1 MHRHLRAGVSLAL
14 VAVLGA
20 CATSAAQQPTPAQAP
35 GNGGRQAAGGPAA
48 AGSSGPKPYAE
59 VITDKAKS
67 DSGLYL
73 VHQVKDKWYFE
84 IPKALFGREI
94 LIVSRQARTATDLG
108 YGGEEL
114 NEQVITWERG
124 PNDKILLRVRN
135 YENIASDTTQ
145 PIAIAVANS
154 NLSPIVAALDIAAW
168 NKDSTA
174 VVVEVT
180 SLFAKDLPVIGLDKG
195 TREGMK
201 ARRLDDGRS
210 FINWIHSYPTN
221 VEVRATLT
229 YDVAEAPSN
238 SSTSTVT
245 IETNQSMILLPE
257 RPMLARLWDERVGF
271 FTVRSTDY
279 SRPEQRALQR
289 RFITRWRLEPK
300 DTAAFLRGELVEP
313 VKPIVY
319 YIDPATPMVWRSYL
333 RQGVEDWNVAFA
345 AAGFKNAII
354 AREPPT
360 AAEDPEFSP
369 EDARYSVI
377 RYFAS
382 DVQNAYGPHVSDPRT
397 GEILESD
404 IGWYHNV
411 QNLLRNWFL
420 IQTAAVNPSVRG
432 TAFADSIMG
441 QLIRFVSSH
450 EVGHTLGLP
459 HNMKASS
466 SYPVDSLRSH
476 DFTCRMGTAPSIMD
490 YARFNYVAQP
500 DDNACLFPGIGV
512 YDIYSIRWGYRP
524 IPSATTSDAE
534 KPTLDGWIR
543 EHADDP
549 MYRFGDPS
557 GTDPGSQTEDLSN
570 DGVRASELGIANLK
584 RILPQLRDWTREPGA
599 DHSQLR
605 ELYDQ
610 VIVQWNRYMGHVTT
624 IVGGMDWTRRASDQ
638 SPAPFSVIP
647 KARQQAAVRFLA
659 DQAFTTP
666 TWMIDQE
673 TLRRIEGIGMVERFR
688 QRQVSVLNNLLDPR
702 RMQRLSESAVAA
714 PGSYTLAELF
724 GDVHSA
730 VWTELSAARP
740 TVDNFRRNLQ
750 RGWLDRMNLLMTTDV
765 PAPTFPPGFTPAP
778 GFVNVSMSQSD
789 IRAFARGELTD
800 LRGQVRASLVRVS
813 DRETRLHLNDV
824 LARIEDILNPRR

>member
-1 MHRHLRAGVSLAL
+1 MHRHVRAGVSIALATL
-14 VAVLGA
+14 LAA
-20 CATSAAQQPTPAQAP
+20 CATSSAQQPTPTTGAGNAGRP
-35 GNGGRQAAGGPAA
+35 GGAAGASA
-48 AGSSGPKPYAE
+48 TGPKPYAE

-94 LIVSRQARTATDLG
+94 LVVSRQARTSTDLG

-114 NEQVITWERG
+114 NTQVIIWERG
-124 PNDKILLRVRN
+124 PNDKVLLRVRN
-135 YENIASDTTQ
+135 YENVASDTMM

-154 NLSPIVAALDIAAW
+154 NLPPIIAALDIAAW
-168 NKDSTA
+168 NKDSSA
-174 VVVEVT
+174 VVIEVT
-180 SLFAKDLPVIGLDKG
+180 SLFAKDLPVFGLDKG
-195 TREGMK
+195 TREGLK
-201 ARRLDDGRS
+201 IRRLDDGRS

-229 YDVAEAPSN
+229 YDAGEAPSN
-238 SSTSTVT
+238 SSTSTIT
-245 IETNQSMILLPE
+245 IEANQSMVLLPE
-257 RPMLARLWDERVGF
+257 HPMMARRWDERVGYF
-271 FTVRSTDY
+271 STSQTDY
-279 SRPEQRALQR
+279 SRPEQRAVR
-289 RFITRWRLEPK
+289 RRYIARWRLEPK

-319 YIDPATPMVWRSYL
+319 YIDPATPVQWRAYL

-345 AAGFKNAII
+345 AAGFRNAII

-382 DVQNAYGPHVSDPRT
+382 NVENAYGPSVVDPRS

-432 TAFADSIMG
+432 TVFADSIMG
-441 QLIRFVSSH
+441 QLIRFVSAH
-450 EVGHTLGLP
+450 EVGHTIGLP

-466 SYPVDSLRSH
+466 SYPVDSLRSRE
-476 DFTCRMGTAPSIMD
+476 FTCRMGTAPSIMD

-500 DDNACLFPGIGV
+500 GDNACLFPGIGT
-512 YDIYSIRWGYRP
+512 YDIYAVRWGYRP
-524 IPSATTSDAE
+524 IPSATTTDAE
-534 KPTLDGWIR
+534 KPTLDSWIL
-543 EHADDP
+543 EHQNDP

-557 GTDPGSQTEDLSN
+557 QTDPGSQTEDLSN

-599 DHSQLR
+599 DHTQLR
-605 ELYDQ
+605 ELYNQ
-610 VIVQWNRYMGHVTT
+610 VIVQWGRYMGHVTT

-638 SPAPFSVIP
+638 SPAPFTIIP
-647 KARQQAAVRFLA
+647 KARQQAAVRFLGE
-659 DQAFTTP
+659 QVFTTP
-666 TWMIDQE
+666 TWMIDRA
-673 TLRRIEGIGMVERFR
+673 TLDRIEGIGMVERFR
-688 QRQVSVLNNLLDPR
+688 QRQVAVLNNLLEPR
-702 RMQRLSESAVAA
+702 RMQRLVESQAAA
-714 PGSYTLAELF
+714 PGSYSLGELF
-724 GDVHSA
+724 GDVHQA
-730 VWTELSAARP
+730 IWTELSAPRP
-740 TVDNFRRNLQ
+740 AIDTYRRDLQ
-750 RGWLDRMNLLMTTDV
+750 RGWLDRMQFLMTTEL
-765 PAPTFPPGFTPAP
+765 PAPTFPPGFTPPA

-789 IRAFARGELTD
+789 IRAFARGELVE
-800 LRGQVRASLVRVS
+800 LRGQVRATLVRTS
-813 DRETRLHLNDV
+813 DRDTRLHLNDV

>member
-1 MHRHLRAGVSLAL
+1 MVHRHVRAGVGLAL
-14 VAVLGA
+14 AYLLAA
-20 CATSAAQQPTPAQAP
+20 CATGNAQQPTPANGRPAGPGAP
-35 GNGGRQAAGGPAA
+35 PAPT
-48 AGSSGPKPYAE
+48 GPKPYAE

-84 IPKALFGREI
+84 IPKTLFGREI
-94 LIVSRQARTATDLG
+94 LVVSRQARTSTDLG

-124 PNDKILLRVRN
+124 PNDKILLRVKN

-154 NLSPIVAALDIAAW
+154 NLPPIVAALDIAAW
-168 NKDSTA
+168 NKDSSA

-180 SLFAKDLPVIGLDKG
+180 GLFAKDLPLFGLDKG
-195 TREGMK
+195 TREGLK
-201 ARRLDDGRS
+201 IRRLDDGRS

-229 YDVAEAPSN
+229 YDAAEPPSN
-238 SSTSTVT
+238 GSTASIT
-245 IETNQSMILLPE
+245 IEVNQSMVLLPDH
-257 RPMLARLWDERVGF
+257 PMASRRWDERVGF
-271 FTVRSTDY
+271 FSTAMTDY
-279 SRPEQRALQR
+279 SRPEQRAVVR
-289 RFITRWRLEPK
+289 RYITRWRLEPK
-300 DTAAFLRGELVEP
+300 DTAAFGRGELVEP
-313 VKPIVY
+313 VKQIVY
-319 YIDPATPMVWRSYL
+319 YIDPATPMQWRPYL
-333 RQGVEDWNVAFA
+333 REGVEDWNVAFA
-345 AAGFKNAII
+345 AAGFRNAIV

-360 AAEDPEFSP
+360 PAQDPEFSP

-382 DVQNAYGPHVSDPRT
+382 NVQNAYGPSVVDPRS

-411 QNLLRNWFL
+411 QNLLRDWFL

-432 TAFADSIMG
+432 TAFSDSIMG

-466 SYPVDSLRSH
+466 SYPVDSLRSR
-476 DFTCRMGTAPSIMD
+476 DFTCRMHTAPSIMD

-500 DDNACLFPGIGV
+500 GDNACLYPGIGV
-512 YDIYSIRWGYRP
+512 YDIYAIRWGYRP
-524 IPSATTSDAE
+524 IPSAATPDAE

-543 EHADDP
+543 EHETDA

-557 GTDPGSQTEDLSN
+557 QTDPGSQTEDLGN
-570 DGVRASELGIANLK
+570 DGVRAGDLGIANLK
-584 RILPQLRDWTREPGA
+584 RILPQLRAWTREPGV
-599 DHSQLR
+599 DQSQLR

-610 VIVQWNRYMGHVTT
+610 VVIQWNRYMGHVTT
-624 IVGGMDWTRRASDQ
+624 IVGGMDWTRRATDQ
-638 SPAPFSVIP
+638 EPAPFTIIP
-647 KARQQAAVRFLA
+647 KTRQQAALRFLSE
-659 DQAFTTP
+659 QAFKTP
-666 TWMIDQE
+666 TWLIDLP
-673 TLRRIEGIGMVERFR
+673 TLGRIEGIGIVERIR
-688 QRQVSVLNNLLDPR
+688 QRQVAVLNNLLEPR
-702 RMQRLSESAVAA
+702 RMQRLSESQAVA
-714 PGSYTLAELF
+714 PGSYGVADLF
-724 GDVHSA
+724 GDVHQA
-730 VWTELSAARP
+730 IWTELSSPRP
-740 TVDNFRRNLQ
+740 AIDNFRRDLQ
-750 RGWLDRMNLLMTTDV
+750 RGWLDRMQFLMTQEL
-765 PAPTFPPGFTPAP
+765 PAPTFPPGFTPPA
-778 GFVNVSMSQSD
+778 GFVNVSVSQSD

-800 LRGQVRASLVRVS
+800 LRTQARGSLLRTTDRA
-813 DRETRLHLNDV
+813 TRLHLNDV